1 MGPGT
6 GGRARG
12 PWSSLTKQGDPRIS
26 RVPGPM
32 VVSAE
37 AASPGVGKETTE
49 CHAPEAAR
57 ESATWWSSTGTSS
70 AAKWATRAAT
80 VTVGGRPVTKSA
92 DGRGRDDEE
101 EEEEEEEARE
111 GGEVLPPVV

>member
-1 MGPGT
+1 MT
-6 GGRARG
+6 AVAMVTVKEETMDA
-12 PWSSLTKQGDPRIS
+12 WLVAAS
-26 RVPGPM
+26 

-37 AASPGVGKETTE
+37 AASPGVGKETTA

-101 EEEEEEEARE
+101 EEEEEEARE